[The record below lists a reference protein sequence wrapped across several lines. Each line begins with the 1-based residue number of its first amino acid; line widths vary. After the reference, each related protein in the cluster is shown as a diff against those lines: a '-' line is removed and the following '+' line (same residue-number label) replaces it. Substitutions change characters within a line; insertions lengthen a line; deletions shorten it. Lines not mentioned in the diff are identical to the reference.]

1 MRHPFTST
9 KCQIRDVTV
18 HLYAKKS
25 RKKKCPSAVD
35 KALEKVNVAMDEE
48 DKKQTFTA
56 LQSKEAKLPFLY
68 TDSVDKYWND
78 LRRERKGGVPC
89 NVLVAYS
96 GMTREMC
103 VEFLEKMDPGAY
115 IVRSSI
121 SVENTFVFSF
131 RNQTGIKHWQLSDR
145 EGKYYWGSSSGF
157 HTLESFVEHF
167 AEALSQVTHL
177 HVYPGMTTA
186 LTPQFHTTEQ
196 QSMIGRLRAMDDR
209 LGYGQLCR
217 VIKDVNSEI
226 RQGKKESIGRKP
238 VPRKV
243 KFRSARARYCAC
255 ANVPG
260 RRARMRNSPPTQTHA
275 QPAIVTLFSP
285 FSPRKPSFWLHKMSG
300 VEMSEEHQSAVEEKM
315 AAEQKRKR
323 RSYDVAFKME
333 VVAYAQAH
341 NKMKA
346 ARQFDIHRR
355 CVQTWCKTRDK
366 LEAANAKRMRLA
378 EHEEAPA
385 EALEVSISGITEEGE
400 LLAALPITCASIVD
414 NNDVTSDADAVTI
427 AALVAAAAVKFYK
440 FLGSLIF
447 DCPFLER

>member
-78 LRRERKGGVPC
+78 LRRDRKGGVPC
-89 NVLVAYS
+89 NVLVVYS

-121 SVENTFVFSF
+121 SLENTFVFSF

-226 RQGKKESIGRKP
+226 RQGRKESIGRKP
-238 VPRKV
+238 VPRK
-243 KFRSARARYCAC
+243 RGDST
-255 ANVPG
+255 AN
-260 RRARMRNSPPTQTHA
+260 S
-275 QPAIVTLFSP
+275 S
-285 FSPRKPSFWLHKMSG
+285 
-300 VEMSEEHQSAVEEKM
+300 
-315 AAEQKRKR
+315 
-323 RSYDVAFKME
+323 
-333 VVAYAQAH
+333 
-341 NKMKA
+341 
-346 ARQFDIHRR
+346 
-355 CVQTWCKTRDK
+355 VQTEWDSTMVIAVNRLQAEEILNKEGRPGSFLVRPSEKTPGDY
-366 LEAANAKRMRLA
+366 ALA
-378 EHEEAPA
+378 FRTTS
-385 EALEVSISGITEEGE
+385 EVRHWKMVQDGG
-400 LLAALPITCASIVD
+400 
-414 NNDVTSDADAVTI
+414 
-427 AALVAAAAVKFYK
+427 KFYVH
-440 FLGSLIF
+440 
-447 DCPFLER
+447 PRPNPYNNLEEIIQHFREAVGQETGLVMTPLVLDWSRTIVKVGPYFT